1 MSLIDIYNLRKQYSM
16 SDIVVDALDGIDVS
30 IDKSEFVALVG
41 PSGSGKSTLMNMLGC
56 LDSPTSGRYVL
67 NGINVSNMSDT
78 QLAGIRNNEIGFVF
92 QNFNLIGTMTALDN
106 VALPGRYGKINANKC
121 RQMAKEA
128 LAMVGLSDRIKH
140 YPNELSGGQQQ
151 RVAFARAL
159 LRNPAILLAD
169 EPTGNLDSKS
179 GAEILNLMKELNRN
193 GTTIIMVTHE
203 RKIADT
209 AGREIELLDGKII
222 RDSKSEVIQ

>member
-67 NGINVSNMSDT
+67 NDTDVSNMSDT

-106 VALPGRYGKINANKC
+106 VALPGRYGKINGVKC

-203 RKIADT
+203 RMIADT
-209 AGREIELLDGKII
+209 AGREIEMLDGKII